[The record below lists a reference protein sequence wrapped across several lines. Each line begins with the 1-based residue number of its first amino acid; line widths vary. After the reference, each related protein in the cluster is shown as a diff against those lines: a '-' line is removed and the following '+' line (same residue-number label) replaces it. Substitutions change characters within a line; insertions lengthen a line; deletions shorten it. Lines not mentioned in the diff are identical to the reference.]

1 MDNYKPILINTA
13 TELKPYMKLTIKQ
26 KLYVIVTLVILGQ
39 FGIYLE
45 NNANERN
52 LANLSEINSDLK
64 DLQVTMLQLRR
75 SEKDFLLRGDLKY
88 QETFAQ
94 SYAIAMRKHQSILQ
108 RLTGEGID
116 VKVMVAIKNSLQA
129 YQQEFEKLI
138 NVSIDRGLDKDSGV
152 YGALRAATHSLENS
166 INSEND
172 FQAKSLLLTLRRHEK
187 DFMLRNDEKYLTRL
201 LSTEQ
206 ELRPLLARDEM
217 KSQLTAYVSK
227 FSEYVDISRQIGLD
241 SKSGIRGDMRSV
253 VHQLEI
259 ALDKE
264 INLLKQ
270 YIVERAEY
278 SHNQHLLIT
287 LIASLLITII
297 VIVVAQQI
305 IAPLT
310 NFSKRISEIRK
321 GNDLTQRIEE
331 RHDEI
336 GVISKEFNIFMAH
349 FQTLIKSINKTVD
362 ALSASSSV
370 VSKSVAKTTEGI
382 VNQSHE
388 SDMVATAVTE
398 MGIVAGE
405 IANNARQTKD
415 KTDGASVKAL
425 EGKEKLD
432 STVVNINELS
442 AQLNTAGEEIVQLQA
457 KSNGITSVLEVI
469 KGIADQTNLLAL
481 NAAIE
486 AARAGEQGRGFAV
499 VADEVRTLAIRT
511 QDSTAEITTIIN
523 ELQVTT
529 SEIVTTVGICKEQ
542 GLNSVNQ
549 AQETEEVL
557 NEIITDVN
565 AIAEMTVLVATA
577 VEQQSIVV
585 KEVDENIIRIR
596 DIGEQVANDSQ
607 ENSRASDD
615 VATLASKLHEEASI
629 FKI

>member
-1 MDNYKPILINTA
+1 
-13 TELKPYMKLTIKQ
+13 MKFTIKQ
-26 KLYVIVTLVILGQ
+26 KLYVIVSLVILGL
-39 FGIYLE
+39 FGLYME
-45 NNANERN
+45 NTANQDKVTN
-52 LANLSEINSDLK
+52 LVEIKSELK
-64 DLQVTMLQLRR
+64 DLQIAMLQLRR
-75 SEKDFLLRGDLKY
+75 NEKDFLLRKDVKY
-88 QETFAQ
+88 QKTFNDTFKQALQ
-94 SYAIAMRKHQSILQ
+94 LISGLEQ
-108 RLTGEGID
+108 RLISTDITET
-116 VKVMVAIKNSLQA
+116 KLTTIKNSLQT
-129 YQQEFEKLI
+129 YQQTFEQLI
-138 NVSIDRGLDKDSGV
+138 TASIAQGLDKSSGF
-152 YGALRAATHSLENS
+152 YGKLRDATHALETN
-166 INSEND
+166 IEAAND
-172 FQAKSLLLTLRRHEK
+172 FESHTYLLTLRRHEK
-187 DFMLRNDEKYLTRL
+187 DFILRSDEKYLGRLLETSNKLKMRLSDANAEQL
-201 LSTEQ
+201 LST
-206 ELRPLLARDEM
+206 
-217 KSQLTAYVSK
+217 YVSEFEQFFAMSK
-227 FSEYVDISRQIGLD
+227 KIGLD
-241 SKSGIRGDMRSV
+241 EKSGIRGNMRKTVKGAESE
-253 VHQLEI
+253 LN
-259 ALDKE
+259 KE
-264 INLLKQ
+264 IVILNQ
-270 YIVERAEY
+270 YISEGIEQ
-278 SHNQHLLIT
+278 SHTQHLIVT
-287 LIASLLITII
+287 LIVSLLIAVVVII
-297 VIVVAQQI
+297 VAQQI
-305 IAPLT
+305 ISPLT

-336 GVISKEFNIFMAH
+336 GTISKEFNIFMAH